1 MRRWRYVCDVE
12 GGDVGRVLEDVT
24 ELPGE
29 TFELILGEV
38 KASEA
43 SHVGD
48 VGARD
53 GIGHVPIVDARPVY
67 ARRRMAFLC
76 QTCGADPRGSWGSNV
91 PRGDVAEGTC
101 PDCGRSLTPPFA
113 RATLNDDDPA
123 VEYEFEDWDA
133 EDRAAAAEALTAK
146 IIPFRWEPGLI
157 LAVAAHREGDAD
169 AVLDELEDAADIQG
183 GALPEATEGWGEG
196 EDAFAALGNLFD
208 AADRL
213 FHTPTGTT
221 AANDLREAGA
231 VVRGSP
237 PPYGFSPVLWRT
249 AGELATQLESLLG
262 DGSNDD
268 IRAGAEALRDV
279 LAEHI

>member
-1 MRRWRYVCDVE
+1 
-12 GGDVGRVLEDVT
+12 
-24 ELPGE
+24 
-29 TFELILGEV
+29 
-38 KASEA
+38 
-43 SHVGD
+43 
-48 VGARD
+48 
-53 GIGHVPIVDARPVY
+53 
-67 ARRRMAFLC
+67 MAFLC

-91 PRGDVAEGTC
+91 PRGDIAEGTC

-146 IIPFRWEPGLI
+146 IVPFRWEPGLI
-157 LAVAAHREGDAD
+157 LAVAAHREADAD
-169 AVLDELEDAADIQG
+169 AVLDELEEAADIQG

-196 EDAFAALGNLFD
+196 EDAFSALGNLFD

-231 VVRGSP
+231 IVRGSP
-237 PPYGFSPVLWRT
+237 PPYGFNPVLWRT
-249 AGELATQLESLLG
+249 AGDLATQLESLLG
-262 DGSNDD
+262 EGSNVD
-268 IRAGAEALRDV
+268 IQAGAEALRDV
-279 LAEHI
+279 LVEHI